1 MRVPGTPSKCVFIA
15 CLQCKLHAY
24 VSALI
29 CLQCEGLRIGN
40 SILSKSSLPMDTYWD
55 SCAS

>member
-24 VSALI
+24 VSALM

-40 SILSKSSLPMDTYWD
+40 SILSKSSLPMDTY
-55 SCAS
+55 